1 MIKNRVVPVLWGTK
15 HRELTYIKDYF
26 KDPDQESSWINSG
39 HQPEALCI
47 ELHVIKN
54 AYPWMKYVQDYF
66 PELKNLNFCISRF
79 APGTYFPMH
88 VDRYGYYSKANNIQ
102 DLSHIVRYV
111 LFLENSAEG
120 HMLQVGNTVYHTW
133 QAGLC
138 VGWNH
143 STPHMAANLG
153 EQDRYTLQITG
164 TKV

>member
-15 HRELTYIKDYF
+15 HRELTYIKNYF
-26 KDPDQESSWINSG
+26 KDPDQESGWINSG

-47 ELHVIKN
+47 DLHVIKN
-54 AYPWMKYVQDYF
+54 VYPWMEYVKNYF

-88 VDRYGYYSKANNIQ
+88 IDRYGYYSKANNIQ
-102 DLSHIVRYV
+102 DLSSIIRYV
-111 LFLENSAEG
+111 LFLEDSAEG
-120 HMLQVGNTVYHTW
+120 HILQIGDTVYHTW
-133 QAGLC
+133 SAGLC

-153 EQDRYTLQITG
+153 GQDRYTLQITG